1 MIKFKMGG
9 VEIDGRKIAIKEVK
23 DILIKEGATE
33 CMAEKLANTTYMI
46 VEKNM
51 DYAIE
56 YGMMSLLDTI
66 ESLTDKDFEDFVKVL
81 RLKREEIRKGRE

>member
-1 MIKFKMGG
+1 MIKFKMDN
-9 VEIDGRKIAIKEVK
+9 VEIDGRKIARKYIKDV
-23 DILIKEGATE
+23 LVKEGATE
-33 CMAEKLANTTYMI
+33 YMAEKLANTTYMI

-51 DYAIE
+51 GYAIE